1 MITILEEEGLPP
13 LMRLSGRYVN
23 KKLEPVHN
31 VQPLGKVVYDCI
43 DAFFRLHPEVK
54 VLTRAVMPD
63 HIHLELFLTR
73 RTEWH
78 LGQYIAAFTHSCND
92 ALKSYLETGTGP
104 GGTAFWTELRRCADA
119 LKRTAIFKEGYN
131 DRIAYRVGAKDAFY
145 RYIKDNPYRYVI
157 RKMHPEF
164 FGNTLDLKIGNK
176 WLQLYG
182 NFLLLDNPMKEYV
195 QISSNPEKRRD
206 LPQRVATWREAIR
219 QQGVLVSPFISK
231 EERQYRDEAVNG
243 GGGMVMVVNYA
254 FSERY
259 KPYKSLFELCEKG
272 RLLLVSTAAHDNQ
285 DAPMRREEALGMNE
299 IARQIAAL
307 QPGEARSL
315 LRKRPKKQ

>member
-23 KKLEPVHN
+23 KKLEPVHY

-54 VLTRAVMPD
+54 VLTRTVMPD
-63 HIHLELFLTR
+63 HIHLELFVTE

-92 ALKSYLETGTGP
+92 ALKSYLEIGTGP
-104 GGTAFWTELRRCADA
+104 GGTAFWTDLHRVTDA
-119 LKRTAIFKEGYN
+119 LKRTAIFREGYN
-131 DRIAYRVGAKDAFY
+131 DRIAYRAGAKDAFY

-164 FGNTLDLKIGNK
+164 FGNTLDLKIGDT

-182 NFLLLDNPMKEYV
+182 NFLLLDSPVKEYV
-195 QISSNPEKRRD
+195 QKGVCTDKQQAGEAARPAAACRD
-206 LPQRVATWREAIR
+206 LARGDTSARGACVAFY
-219 QQGVLVSPFISK
+219 QQGGAAIQGRGH
-231 EERQYRDEAVNG
+231 EWRWRNDYG
-243 GGGMVMVVNYA
+243 G
-254 FSERY
+254 
-259 KPYKSLFELCEKG
+259 
-272 RLLLVSTAAHDNQ
+272 
-285 DAPMRREEALGMNE
+285 
-299 IARQIAAL
+299 
-307 QPGEARSL
+307 
-315 LRKRPKKQ
+315 